1 MSMKPQRKVSK
12 RKLQSSY
19 LTTIVSITLVLFML
33 GLLGLIL
40 LNSKKISDHVKENIG
55 FSIIINSDVKE
66 ARIMELKKSLD
77 ASEFVKY
84 TEYIT
89 SEEAA
94 EELQQD
100 LGEDFVGFLGYN
112 PLLPSIDLRLNAQYA
127 NIDSLKVIERKL
139 LENSDIKEVY
149 YQESLVEMI
158 NDNVKRISLFILVFS
173 FLLLIIAVALINNT
187 IRLSVYSKRF
197 LIRTMQLVGATKS
210 FIRTP
215 LILTGIIHGLIAAL
229 IASAALIGVIYV
241 LLQQI
246 PELVTLNDFN
256 LFAILFTFILLA
268 GVLITWIS
276 NRSAVNKY
284 LKAKADELYQ

>member
-1 MSMKPQRKVSK
+1 MKPQKKVSK

-40 LNSKKISDHVKENIG
+40 LNSKKLGDHVRENIG
-55 FSIIINSDVKE
+55 FSIIMNPGVKE
-66 ARIMELKKSLD
+66 ARIMELKKTLD

-89 SEEAA
+89 PEEAA
-94 EELQQD
+94 KELQKE
-100 LGEDFVGFLGYN
+100 LGEDFIDFLGFN

-127 NIDSLKVIERKL
+127 NIDSLKVIETRL
-139 LENSDIKEVY
+139 LENADIKEVY

-158 NDNVKRISLFILVFS
+158 NKNVRRISFFILVFS
-173 FLLLIIAVALINNT
+173 FLLLIIAIALINNT

-197 LIRTMQLVGATKS
+197 LIRSMQLVGATKS
-210 FIRTP
+210 FIRMP
-215 LILTGIIHGLIAAL
+215 FILTGILHGLLAAL
-229 IASAALIGVIYV
+229 LASSALVGILYF

-246 PELVTLNDFN
+246 PELVNINDFKSIAV
-256 LFAILFTFILLA
+256 LFAFVVLT
-268 GVLITWIS
+268 GVLITWLS
-276 NRSAVNKY
+276 NLSAVNKY
-284 LKAKADELYQ
+284 LKAKPDELYQ

>member
-1 MSMKPQRKVSK
+1 MKPQRKVSK

-55 FSIIINSDVKE
+55 FTIIINNGVKE

-89 SEEAA
+89 SDEAA
-94 EELQQD
+94 EELQQE
-100 LGEDFVGFLGYN
+100 LGEDFIGFLGYN

-127 NIDSLKVIERKL
+127 NIDSLKVIESKL

-158 NDNVKRISLFILVFS
+158 NDNVRRISIFILIFS
-173 FLLLIIAVALINNT
+173 LLLLIIAVALINNT

-215 LILTGIIHGLIAAL
+215 FILTGILHGLIAAL
-229 IASAALIGVIYV
+229 IASTALIGIIYF

-256 LFAILFTFILLA
+256 LFAILFAFILLA

>member
-1 MSMKPQRKVSK
+1 MKPQKKVSK

-40 LNSKKISDHVKENIG
+40 LNSKKLGDHVRENIG
-55 FSIIINSDVKE
+55 FSIIMNSEVKE
-66 ARIMELKKSLD
+66 ARIMELKKNLD

-89 SEEAA
+89 PEEAA
-94 EELQQD
+94 EELQKE
-100 LGEDFVGFLGYN
+100 LGEDFIGFLGYN

-127 NIDSLKVIERKL
+127 NVDSLKVIEAKL
-139 LENSDIKEVY
+139 LQNSDIKEVY

-158 NDNVKRISLFILVFS
+158 NANVRRISIFILVFS
-173 FLLLIIAVALINNT
+173 FLLLVIAIALINNT

-197 LIRTMQLVGATKS
+197 LIRSMQLVGATKS

-215 LILTGIIHGLIAAL
+215 FILTGILHGLLAAL
-229 IASAALIGVIYV
+229 FASSALVGILYF

-246 PELVTLNDFN
+246 PDLVTISDFK
-256 LFAILFTFILLA
+256 LFAVLFGFVIGT
-268 GVLITWIS
+268 GVIITWLS
-276 NRSAVNKY
+276 NLSAVNKY
-284 LKAKADELYQ
+284 LKAKPDELYQ

>member
-1 MSMKPQRKVSK
+1 MKPQKKVSK

-40 LNSKKISDHVKENIG
+40 LNSKKLGDHVRENIG
-55 FSIIINSDVKE
+55 FSIIMNPGVKE
-66 ARIMELKKSLD
+66 ARIMELKKNLD

-89 SEEAA
+89 PEEAA
-94 EELQQD
+94 EELQNE
-100 LGEDFVGFLGYN
+100 LGEDFIGFLGFN

-127 NIDSLKVIERKL
+127 NIDSLKVIESHL
-139 LENSDIKEVY
+139 LENTDIKEVY

-158 NDNVKRISLFILVFS
+158 NKNVRRISFFILIFS
-173 FLLLIIAVALINNT
+173 FLLLIIAIALINNT

-197 LIRTMQLVGATKS
+197 LIRSMQLVGATKS

-215 LILTGIIHGLIAAL
+215 FILTGILHGLLAAL
-229 IASAALIGVIYV
+229 IASSALVGILYA

-246 PELVTLNDFN
+246 PELVTINDFKIIAV
-256 LFAILFTFILLA
+256 LFAFVVIT
-268 GVLITWIS
+268 GVLITWLS
-276 NRSAVNKY
+276 NLAAVNKY
-284 LKAKADELYQ
+284 LKAKPDELYQ

>member
-1 MSMKPQRKVSK
+1 MKPQRKVSK

-33 GLLGLIL
+33 GLLGLLL
-40 LNSKKISDHVKENIG
+40 LNSKKIGDHVKENIG
-55 FSIIINSDVKE
+55 FSIIMNEGVKE
-66 ARIMELKKSLD
+66 ARIMELKKTLD
-77 ASEFVKY
+77 ASDFVKY

-89 SEEAA
+89 SDEAA
-94 EELQQD
+94 KELQND
-100 LGEDFVGFLGYN
+100 LGEDFIGFLGYN

-127 NIDSLKVIERKL
+127 NVDSLKVIEKHL
-139 LENSDIKEVY
+139 LENHDIKEVY

-158 NDNVKRISLFILVFS
+158 NKNVRRISVFILIFS
-173 FLLLIIAVALINNT
+173 ALLLIIAVALINNT

-215 LILTGIIHGLIAAL
+215 FILTGILHGLISAL
-229 IASAALIGVIYV
+229 IASAALIGIIYFMI
-241 LLQQI
+241 QQI
-246 PELVTLNDFN
+246 PELVTISDFS
-256 LFAILFTFILLA
+256 LFAVLFAFIMLA
-268 GVLITWIS
+268 GILITWIS

-284 LKAKADELYQ
+284 LKAKTEELYQ

>member
-1 MSMKPQRKVSK
+1 MKPQKRVSK

-40 LNSKKISDHVKENIG
+40 LNSKKLGDHVRENIG
-55 FSIIINSDVKE
+55 FSIIMNSEVKE
-66 ARIMELKKSLD
+66 ARIMELKKNLD
-77 ASEFVKY
+77 ASDFVKY

-89 SEEAA
+89 PEEAA
-94 EELQQD
+94 KELQKE
-100 LGEDFVGFLGYN
+100 LGEDFIGFLGYN

-127 NIDSLKVIERKL
+127 NVDSLKVIEAKL
-139 LENSDIKEVY
+139 LQNSDIKEVY

-158 NDNVKRISLFILVFS
+158 NANVRRISIFILVFS
-173 FLLLIIAVALINNT
+173 FLLLIIAIALINNT

-197 LIRTMQLVGATKS
+197 LIRSMQLVGATKS

-215 LILTGIIHGLIAAL
+215 FILTGILHGLLAAL
-229 IASAALIGVIYV
+229 FASSALVGILYF

-246 PELVTLNDFN
+246 PDLVTISDFK
-256 LFAILFTFILLA
+256 LFAVLFGFVIVT
-268 GVLITWIS
+268 GVVITWLS
-276 NRSAVNKY
+276 NLSAVNKY
-284 LKAKADELYQ
+284 LKAKPDELYQ

>member
-1 MSMKPQRKVSK
+1 MKPQRKVSK

-33 GLLGLIL
+33 GLLGLLL
-40 LNSKKISDHVKENIG
+40 LNSKKIGDHVKENIG
-55 FSIIINSDVKE
+55 FSIIMNEGVKE
-66 ARIMELKKSLD
+66 ARIMELKKTLD
-77 ASEFVKY
+77 ASDFVKY

-94 EELQQD
+94 KELQND
-100 LGEDFVGFLGYN
+100 LGEDFIGFLGYN

-127 NIDSLKVIERKL
+127 NVDSLKVIEKHL
-139 LENSDIKEVY
+139 LKNPDIKEVY

-158 NDNVKRISLFILVFS
+158 NKNVRRISVFILIFS
-173 FLLLIIAVALINNT
+173 ALLLIIAIALINNT
-187 IRLSVYSKRF
+187 IRLAVYSKRF

-215 LILTGIIHGLIAAL
+215 FILTGILHGLISAF
-229 IASAALIGVIYV
+229 IASAALIGIIYFMI
-241 LLQQI
+241 QQI
-246 PELVTLNDFN
+246 PELVTISDFSLFII
-256 LFAILFTFILLA
+256 LFAFIMLA
-268 GVLITWIS
+268 GILITWIS

-284 LKAKADELYQ
+284 LKAKTEELYQ

>member
-1 MSMKPQRKVSK
+1 MKPQKKVSK

-40 LNSKKISDHVKENIG
+40 LNSKKLGDHVRENIG
-55 FSIIINSDVKE
+55 FSIIMNPGVKE
-66 ARIMELKKSLD
+66 ARIMELKKTLD
-77 ASEFVKY
+77 ASDFVKY

-89 SEEAA
+89 PEEAA
-94 EELQQD
+94 EELQQE
-100 LGEDFVGFLGYN
+100 LGEDFIGFLGFN

-127 NIDSLKVIERKL
+127 NIDSLKVIEAHL
-139 LENSDIKEVY
+139 LENTDIKEVY

-158 NDNVKRISLFILVFS
+158 NKNVRRISFFILIFS
-173 FLLLIIAVALINNT
+173 FLLLIIAMALINNT

-197 LIRTMQLVGATKS
+197 LIRSMQLVGATKS

-215 LILTGIIHGLIAAL
+215 FLLTGILHGLLAAL
-229 IASAALIGVIYV
+229 LASSALVGILYF

-246 PELVTLNDFN
+246 PELVTINDFKSLAV
-256 LFAILFTFILLA
+256 LFAFVVLT
-268 GVLITWIS
+268 GVLITWLS
-276 NRSAVNKY
+276 NLSAVNKY
-284 LKAKADELYQ
+284 LKAKPDELYQ

>member
-1 MSMKPQRKVSK
+1 MKPQRKVSK

-55 FSIIINSDVKE
+55 FSIIINSQVKE

-94 EELQQD
+94 EELQED
-100 LGEDFVGFLGYN
+100 LGEDFIGFLGYN

-127 NIDSLKVIERKL
+127 NIDSLKVIESKL

-173 FLLLIIAVALINNT
+173 LLLLIIAVALINNT

-197 LIRTMQLVGATKS
+197 LIRTMQLVGATKT

-215 LILTGIIHGLIAAL
+215 FILTGILHGLIAAL
-229 IASAALIGVIYV
+229 IASIALIGIIYF

-256 LFAILFTFILLA
+256 LFAILFAFILLA